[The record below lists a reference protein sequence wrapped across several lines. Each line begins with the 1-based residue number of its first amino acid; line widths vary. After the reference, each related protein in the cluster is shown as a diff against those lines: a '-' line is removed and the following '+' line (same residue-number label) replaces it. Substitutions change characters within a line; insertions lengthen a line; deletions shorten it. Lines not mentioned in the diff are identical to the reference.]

1 MFTAAKIRIIFQSNK
16 LFRVNMRIW
25 SPLLTFN
32 VIRQDFGQEKKSSLK
47 FKIYHVYIHVLIT
60 SIKRT

>member
-1 MFTAAKIRIIFQSNK
+1 MFTTAKIGNIFQSNK

-32 VIRQDFGQEKKSSLK
+32 TVRQEFGQEKKQ
-47 FKIYHVYIHVLIT
+47 V
-60 SIKRT
+60 